1 MKSVLVLNFDYVP
14 INITTWNKGFTLV
27 YKGKAELIKVDEQ
40 KITSSESKY
49 DKPLIIRLLRYIKH
63 NKKTL
68 KVNRNR
74 IYRRDNF
81 QCVYCNS
88 KKDLTIDHIIP
99 KSRGGG
105 NDWYNLVTS
114 CSKCNNKKADR
125 TPDEANMRLLKQ
137 PYAPLIV
144 NDNKFLQNIWEEY
157 QSELMNV

>member
-27 YKGKAELIKVDEQ
+27 YKGKAELIKVEEQ

-144 NDNKFLQNIWEEY
+144 NDNKFLQNIWDEY